1 MNGNY
6 YLVSGI
12 VNYSLLK
19 LLYAKKNLRKLCSDN
34 AAVPCFALF
43 FNHLYSKINA

>member
-19 LLYAKKNLRKLCSDN
+19 LLCATKKIKEIMFR
-34 AAVPCFALF
+34 
-43 FNHLYSKINA
+43 